1 MNRKEL
7 YLEIGLVDDDLIMEA
22 GEARGAPKRYGSAWL
37 RIGSLAAC
45 LCLICMGVWF
55 GARRDVIVYHDLPAP
70 MISKVAIPSD
80 AEWVTMSHEEILAH
94 YGLAELPDSLS
105 DLVRE
110 ENDLYSVYR
119 KDGGIVYDLNTV
131 RYTSADGTRSLTLSF
146 SKTEMAD
153 CREDVKY
160 ARVDGVRLLLG
171 VDGPV
176 YWAETVE
183 EDVCLRLVASGMGEA
198 EFTAL
203 LREVI
208 KALY

>member
-1 MNRKEL
+1 MNRKSL
-7 YLEIGLVDDDLIMEA
+7 YLAIGDVDDDLIAEA
-22 GEARGAPKRYGSAWL
+22 SRAGGRSTGRARVIRWGG
-37 RIGSLAAC
+37 IAAC
-45 LCLICMGVWF
+45 LLLICMGALF
-55 GARRDVIVYHDLPAP
+55 GVRRDAVVYHDLPAP

-80 AEWVTMSHEEILAH
+80 AEWIMMSHEEILAH

-110 ENDLYSVYR
+110 EKDLYSVYW
-119 KDGGIVYDLNTV
+119 KAGGIVYDLNTV